1 MPHIQINNAE
11 FYYELHGDPTKQPL
25 VLINGLTRDH
35 NAWSKMLPE
44 LTQDFYILIF
54 DNQGVGQTKDQG
66 AAFSVETM
74 ADDTMMLIEAL
85 KLEKPCVAGHSLGGA
100 IAQVIAQKHVD
111 KIYKLALC
119 NTFIK
124 IRPQAEEAFHKIL
137 LMRQSGVAETE
148 IMDSLI
154 PWVFS
159 KSFIT
164 PEVRAYIEQMNQSNP
179 YPQSI
184 EDYQR
189 QLKAVC
195 QFDSKNWVRHI
206 HMPVLVIGSEED
218 VTATPE
224 QAREL
229 AACIPNAKL
238 EFLPGAHVSYAEQPV
253 LFVQKLKAFF
263 L

>member
-1 MPHIQINNAE
+1 MSHIQINNAE

-35 NAWSKMLPE
+35 NAWGKMLPE
-44 LTQDFYILIF
+44 LVQDFYVLIF
-54 DNQGVGQTKDQG
+54 DNRGVGQTKDEG
-66 AAFSVETM
+66 SPFTVEMM
-74 ADDTMMLIEAL
+74 ANDTMTLIETL
-85 KLEKPCVAGHSLGGA
+85 KWDKPCVVGHSLGGA
-100 IAQVIAQKHVD
+100 IAQVIAYKHAA
-111 KIYKLALC
+111 KIHRVALC

-124 IRPQAEEAFHKIL
+124 ISPQAEEAFHKIL
-137 LMRQSGVAETE
+137 LMRQNDATATE
-148 IMDSLI
+148 VMDYLI
-154 PWVFS
+154 PCVFS

-164 PEVRAYIEQMNQSNP
+164 PEVRAYIEQMNQNNP

-189 QLKAVC
+189 QLKALS
-195 QFDSKNWVRHI
+195 QFDSKNWVKRI
-206 HMPVLVIGSEED
+206 RMPILVVGSKED

-238 EFLPGAHVSYAEQPV
+238 EFLPGAHVSYAEQPA